1 MAWRM
6 RIISFY
12 PHHFRSSNS
21 WRHTDSG
28 HGRQD
33 TRPAVANR
41 WSTDPMVCEVRKVGG
56 RCTRPYRLLF
66 SENRREADEQV
77 PITHRPKGSLVPAT
91 ALVILGALQGLEEDE
106 EQTGLAVGE
115 MAGHPC
121 GVIKYVPDTTSNCS
135 SPLLCLE
142 G

>member
-77 PITHRPKGSLVPAT
+77 PWCP
-91 ALVILGALQGLEEDE
+91 
-106 EQTGLAVGE
+106 
-115 MAGHPC
+115 
-121 GVIKYVPDTTSNCS
+121 
-135 SPLLCLE
+135 
-142 G
+142 

>member
-1 MAWRM
+1 M
-6 RIISFY
+6 
-12 PHHFRSSNS
+12 
-21 WRHTDSG
+21 
-28 HGRQD
+28 
-33 TRPAVANR
+33 
-41 WSTDPMVCEVRKVGG
+41 
-56 RCTRPYRLLF
+56 
-66 SENRREADEQV
+66 

-115 MAGHPC
+115 MADHPC
-121 GVIKYVPDTTSNCS
+121 AVIKYVPDTTLNCS